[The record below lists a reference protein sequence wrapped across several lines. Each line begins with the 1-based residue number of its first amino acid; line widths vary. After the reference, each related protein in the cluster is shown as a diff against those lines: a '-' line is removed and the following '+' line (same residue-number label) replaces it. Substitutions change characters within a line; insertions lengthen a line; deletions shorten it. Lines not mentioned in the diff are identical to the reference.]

1 MTNRFQLQVDTP
13 ASTGPTVDYNALNKH
28 VVETVEAQET
38 DARIMIISGIVDL
51 GYQKQ
56 EDAKMEWK
64 GTDEQRAEIEAKAA
78 RGESKEYFEV
88 VPHGQNDIPTLCKR
102 WPVKDQREIAI
113 FADDPTRLVNKG
125 QFFGDGEGEAL
136 PYRMMLNNEF
146 YNKDMGGKIPGRA
159 LSLREGRNDDGS
171 WSFAPN
177 SMLHKLGAACGALV
191 NGKMKPE
198 YLGNCIGKAVLC
210 NVTVNVTKS
219 GDKEFL
225 NEKIGFTGP
234 VPSIM
239 KSMVPKL
246 DDKFLFMVNMKGQ
259 NDLDAVKNIRV
270 SCLNIIKRASNFAES
285 DLRKQLIEVGKI
297 KEDEGNLSGAPQT
310 AAPSGPVSRQPDRK
324 VEQTQAPA
332 VDFDAFDDDIPFAP
346 IGLQEGRNF
355 LHMI

>member
-1 MTNRFQLQVDTP
+1 MSNRFQLQVDTP
-13 ASTGPTVDYNALNKH
+13 ASTGPAVDYSALNKH
-28 VVETVEAQET
+28 VFETVEAPEA

-56 EDAKMEWK
+56 EDAKMKWE
-64 GTDEQRAEIEAKAA
+64 GTDAQRAEIEEKAA
-78 RGESKEYFEV
+78 RGDSQEYFEV
-88 VPHGQNDIPTLCKR
+88 VPYGQNNIPTLCKR

-125 QFFGDGEGEAL
+125 QFFDVEGGGEAL

-159 LSLREGRNDDGS
+159 ISLKEQRNDDGT
-171 WSFAPN
+171 WSFASN
-177 SMLHKLGAACGALV
+177 SMLHKLGQATGALV

-198 YLGNCIGKAVLC
+198 YLGNIIGKAVLC
-210 NVTVNVTKS
+210 NVTVNITKS

-234 VPSIM
+234 VPSMM
-239 KSMVPKL
+239 KAMIPTL
-246 DDKFLFMVNMKGQ
+246 DDKHLFMVNMKGQ

-297 KEDEGNLSGAPQT
+297 KEDEGNLSGATQE
-310 AAPSGPVSRQPDRK
+310 APSAGPVSRQPDRK
-324 VEQTQAPA
+324 VEQASTPA
-332 VDFDAFDDDIPFAP
+332 VNFDAFDQDIPF
-346 IGLQEGRNF
+346 
-355 LHMI
+355 